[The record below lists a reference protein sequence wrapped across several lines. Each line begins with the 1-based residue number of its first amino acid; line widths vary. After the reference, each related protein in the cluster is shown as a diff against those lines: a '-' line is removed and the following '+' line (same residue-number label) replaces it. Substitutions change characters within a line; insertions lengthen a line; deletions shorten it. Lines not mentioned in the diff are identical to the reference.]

1 MPRRL
6 LLSLLTALA
15 CATTGCSQSGAREDK
30 TELRFWTMQLRPT
43 FDDYVGGLIAS
54 WEARHPGVK
63 VKWVDLPANE
73 IENKTLTAAASGRV
87 PDLVNMNP
95 MFSNKL
101 ATARALVPLTLPPE
115 VRARYFEAAF
125 EANTVRDAIIGIPWY
140 LSTSITLYN
149 QALWRKAGL
158 STDRWPTDYRSLA
171 EAARVIRQRTGQHG
185 FLPAFG
191 DRGKFLELLAMEG
204 VPLLTADRK
213 HAGFDGPA
221 GLAALKFWVGLFHDG
236 TLPQEALTQNHREGI
251 DRFQAGQVAALPA
264 GPQFL
269 KLLRQNAPQLYATL
283 GLGPQVGGASGAV
296 GMQVMNLVVPTA
308 SAHRELALD
317 LALHVTSAESQLAFC
332 RIVPI
337 LPSVKATVEDPFF
350 SAQADAPL
358 EARARAL
365 AAAQLRRATLL
376 VPPLYRQAELAKSL
390 DTALQRAVLNQQTP
404 EEALRQAA
412 DEWEQILASS

>member
-1 MPRRL
+1 MPRHL
-6 LLSLLTALA
+6 LLSLITALA
-15 CATTGCSQSGAREDK
+15 CATTGCSQAGAREGK

-54 WEARHPGVK
+54 WERRHPEVK

-87 PDLVNMNP
+87 PDLVNLNP

-101 ATARALVPLTLPPE
+101 ATARALVPLKLPTE
-115 VRARYFEAAF
+115 VRARYFPAAF
-125 EANTVRDAIIGIPWY
+125 EANTVRDATIGVPWY

-149 QALWRKAGL
+149 RDLWRQAGL
-158 STDRWPTDYRSLA
+158 AAGSWPTDYRALA
-171 EAARVIRQRTGQHG
+171 EAARVIRDRTGQHG

-191 DRGKFLELLAMEG
+191 DRGKFLELLSLEG
-204 VPLLTADRK
+204 VPLLAADRR
-213 HAGFDGPA
+213 HAGFNGPE
-221 GLAALKFWVGLFHDG
+221 GLAAMRFWVGLFHDG

-269 KLLRQNAPQLYATL
+269 KLLRQNAPQLYDKL

-296 GMQVMNLVVPTA
+296 GMQVMNLVIPVA
-308 SAHRELALD
+308 SVHQDLALD
-317 LALHVTSAESQLAFC
+317 LALHVTSGESQLAFC

-337 LPSVKATVEDPFF
+337 LPSVQATVEDPYFT
-350 SAQADAPL
+350 ARAEAPL
-358 EARARAL
+358 EERARAL

-376 VPPLYRQAELAKSL
+376 VPPLYRQAELAKAL
-390 DTALQRAVLNQQTP
+390 DTALQRAVLKQQTP
-404 EEALRQAA
+404 EESLRQAA